1 MRTTAPSSV
10 HAASMARR
18 RRSMAFVTASSDSSA
33 VIASRTGRV
42 WSNSWHEA
50 NPLVGIIL
58 DPLLILLISPHAAAH
73 FLGPWKPRPT
83 AAPDVRRHSA
93 NGVDRRAA
101 TGRSPS
107 RQPRAGGDARCLSRD
122 RIADI

>member
-1 MRTTAPSSV
+1 MKP
-10 HAASMARR
+10 R
-18 RRSMAFVTASSDSSA
+18 RRSGSRSSKCFGEYMGLF
-33 VIASRTGRV
+33 T
-42 WSNSWHEA
+42 HEA
-50 NPLVGIIL
+50 NPSVGIIL

-73 FLGPWKPRPT
+73 FPGPWKPRPT

-107 RQPRAGGDARCLSRD
+107 RQPRVGGDARCLSRD